1 MKDFRYQISPLPYD
15 YSALEPV
22 ISKEILELHHDKHH
36 QAYVDGA
43 NKALELLE
51 KSREG
56 LEINY
61 KAVMRDLSFNLNG
74 HLLHELYW
82 QNMQPKQESN
92 QPNEKV
98 IKILNDNFGSYE
110 AFKKEFTETGKSV
123 EGAGWVA
130 LMKDTSGKL
139 IITQIQN
146 HNLLG
151 INGFTPI
158 LVNDVWEHSYYLD
171 YKNDRATYLTKWWD
185 IVNWNDV
192 EKRI

>member
-15 YSALEPV
+15 YSALEPI

-61 KAVMRDLSFNLNG
+61 KAVIRDLSFNLNG

-82 QNMQPKQESN
+82 QNMQPRKDNN
-92 QPNEKV
+92 QPSEKLGN
-98 IKILNDNFGSYE
+98 ILNENFGNYE
-110 AFKKEFTETGKSV
+110 AFKKEFIEAGKSV

-130 LMKDTSGKL
+130 LMKGPSEKL

-151 INGFTPI
+151 INGFIPI